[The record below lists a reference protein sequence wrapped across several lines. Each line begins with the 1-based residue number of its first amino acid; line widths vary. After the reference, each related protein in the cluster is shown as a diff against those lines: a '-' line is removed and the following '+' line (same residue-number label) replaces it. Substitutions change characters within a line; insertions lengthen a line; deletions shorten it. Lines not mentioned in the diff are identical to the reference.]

1 MSRDLG
7 FSSPLSLP
15 CFQTGFLLLLLSNME
30 SAWTLHHCA
39 SFLPFFFFKAK
50 SKTGHRKAVTQ
61 VCIELQNKEL
71 K

>member
-39 SFLPFFFFKAK
+39 SFLPFFF
-50 SKTGHRKAVTQ
+50 
-61 VCIELQNKEL
+61 L
-71 K
+71 KLSLKPDMERQLPKYALNCRTRN